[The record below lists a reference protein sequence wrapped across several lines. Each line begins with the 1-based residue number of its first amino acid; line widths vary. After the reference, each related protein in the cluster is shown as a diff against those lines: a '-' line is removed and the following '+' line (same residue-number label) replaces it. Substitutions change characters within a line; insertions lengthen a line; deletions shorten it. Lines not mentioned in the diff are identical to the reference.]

1 MERPTTPRPGTPRS
15 GLAAVFTAPQPPAS
29 PRPGSARPQSPRAA
43 GAPASAECA
52 TGHGPSALRARPEP
66 RQKTEPDRARI
77 ERAAALLFPCRSA
90 LLEPAMPRIRFPLID
105 LAAQRIALMER
116 PLRCHLRPPLPL
128 TGNQRATICTYMM
141 EGCAQRAGVDIHQ
154 RNRAL

>member
-1 MERPTTPRPGTPRS
+1 MQADCAQPQGPAT
-15 GLAAVFTAPQPPAS
+15 AAPVDA
-29 PRPGSARPQSPRAA
+29 
-43 GAPASAECA
+43 ASAECA

-77 ERAAALLFPCRSA
+77 ERAAALLFPCHSA